1 MVACDPIRYDVF
13 RPAHGDDGGVVR
25 SLGRTRMTGFAEP
38 LPYRGDGGGV
48 HIGVVA
54 LLSRSDS
61 YAQIVLLKAESY
73 DRIRSS
79 VDASPAKL
87 RAEPLPFRA
96 ELYDRIRSNI
106 DAPTCIFVAF
116 VA

>member
-1 MVACDPIRYDVF
+1 M
-13 RPAHGDDGGVVR
+13 
-25 SLGRTRMTGFAEP
+25 TRFAEP
-38 LPYRGDGGGV
+38 LPYLGDGGGV

-61 YAQIVLLKAESY
+61 YDQIVLLKAESY

-79 VDASPAKL
+79 DDASPAKL
-87 RAEPLPFRA
+87 RGEPLPFRA

-106 DAPTCIFVAF
+106 DAPTCVSVAF

>member
-1 MVACDPIRYDVF
+1 
-13 RPAHGDDGGVVR
+13 
-25 SLGRTRMTGFAEP
+25 MTGFAEP
-38 LPYRGDGGGV
+38 LPYQGDGGGV
-48 HIGVVA
+48 QIGVVA

-61 YAQIVLLKAESY
+61 YDPIVLLRAESY

-96 ELYDRIRSNI
+96 ESYDRIRPNI
-106 DAPTCIFVAF
+106 DALTCISDAF
-116 VA
+116 VT

>member
-1 MVACDPIRYDVF
+1 M
-13 RPAHGDDGGVVR
+13 
-25 SLGRTRMTGFAEP
+25 
-38 LPYRGDGGGV
+38 

-61 YAQIVLLKAESY
+61 YDPIVLLRAESY

-96 ELYDRIRSNI
+96 ES
-106 DAPTCIFVAF
+106 
-116 VA
+116 